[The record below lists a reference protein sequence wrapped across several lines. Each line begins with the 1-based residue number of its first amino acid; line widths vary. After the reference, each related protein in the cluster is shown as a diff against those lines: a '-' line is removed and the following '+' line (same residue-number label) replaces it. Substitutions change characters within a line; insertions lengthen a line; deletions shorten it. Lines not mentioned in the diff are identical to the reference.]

1 MCLSKLP
8 VTDPIARRSVVG
20 VAKGQDHSSS
30 SDFFYQVQ
38 PGLALSGLPS
48 QLTSSSSSS
57 SSSLS
62 LPSQTFESGTRTSEV
77 GIKVDP
83 FVVMGIETSCDD
95 TGVGIVTS
103 DGQILANVIISQVGL
118 GECVYV

>member
-48 QLTSSSSSS
+48 QLTSSSSS
-57 SSSLS
+57 LS

-95 TGVGIVTS
+95 IGVGIVTS